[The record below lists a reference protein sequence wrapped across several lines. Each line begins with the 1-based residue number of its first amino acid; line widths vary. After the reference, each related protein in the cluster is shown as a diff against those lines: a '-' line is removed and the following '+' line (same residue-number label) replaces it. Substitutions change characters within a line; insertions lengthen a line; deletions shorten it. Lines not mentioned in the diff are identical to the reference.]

1 MDKIIIKGAREN
13 NLKNIDIE
21 IPKNKF
27 VIITGVSGCGKSSL
41 AFNTIYEEGKRRYIE
56 SLSSYARMFLG
67 GNEKP
72 DVDSIEGLTPAI
84 SIEQK
89 TTNNNPRSTVGT
101 ITEIYDYLRLL
112 FAKIG
117 VPYCPNGHGKIEAL
131 TIEQIKEKIINEL
144 NENDKFEILAP
155 IFYHQKGTFIEELEK
170 IKKQG
175 FFRVRIDKNVYL
187 LENEEILLDK
197 NKFHDLDVVVD
208 RIIFHNDDETK
219 TRLNEALERT
229 IKTSEGKVILV
240 KEDKEVFFSQTHAC
254 KICGFTIPELEP
266 RLFSFNSP
274 TGACDV
280 CKGLGYT
287 FEPDENKMI
296 PNWEKTINE
305 GAIDFFKNTVNTTNL
320 EWQTFDSL
328 TKFYKIN
335 KDTPIKELEKK
346 QIEILLEGSKEPINY
361 SIKSSS
367 GNIFKKYDYIEGIM
381 TLVKRRHLETTS
393 TMAREYYAKYL
404 SEKKCKCCN
413 GKKLNEAAIS
423 VKINKKD
430 IIEVTEL
437 SISECL
443 DFFLNLNLQ
452 DTQKIIAD
460 PILKELIDRLS
471 FLNEVGL
478 GYISLSRSASSL
490 SGGEA
495 QRIRLA
501 TQIGSKL
508 SGVLYVLD
516 EPSIGLHQKDNTKLI
531 KALKNMR
538 DLGNSLLVV
547 EHDLE
552 TIEESDYIIDMG
564 PFAGSLGGEITA
576 CGTLEQ
582 IKTNPNSLTGKYL
595 SNELN
600 ISIPSKRRKGNGKKI
615 IMKGITHNNLKNVD
629 LTIPLGVLTCV
640 TGISGSGK
648 SSLITE
654 VLALNLQ
661 KTLTNP
667 FINAPKVRDING
679 FNNIDKL
686 ILVNQEPI
694 GRTPKSNPA
703 TYVGVF
709 DDIRDLFASL
719 PDSKVRGYTKSRFS
733 FNVPGGRCE
742 KCNGDGEIK
751 IDMHFLPSVYVKCDE
766 CDGKKFNKE
775 TLSITYKGK
784 NIYDILEMTVDE
796 ALIFFKNIPN
806 IFHKL
811 KLMQEVGIGYLKLG
825 LNSTKLSGGEAQ
837 RIKLAKF
844 LQKNSN
850 SRTLLILDEPTTGL
864 HIDDIKKLIM
874 VLNKIVDTGATIVV
888 IEHNLDLIKCAD
900 NIIDIGPDG
909 GIYGG
914 KIIATGTVEQI
925 IQNNLN
931 VSYTAQYLKKI
942 IEKEE
947 LKQSVPK

>member
-1 MDKIIIKGAREN
+1 
-13 NLKNIDIE
+13 
-21 IPKNKF
+21 
-27 VIITGVSGCGKSSL
+27 
-41 AFNTIYEEGKRRYIE
+41 
-56 SLSSYARMFLG
+56 
-67 GNEKP
+67 
-72 DVDSIEGLTPAI
+72 
-84 SIEQK
+84 
-89 TTNNNPRSTVGT
+89 
-101 ITEIYDYLRLL
+101 
-112 FAKIG
+112 
-117 VPYCPNGHGKIEAL
+117 
-131 TIEQIKEKIINEL
+131 
-144 NENDKFEILAP
+144 
-155 IFYHQKGTFIEELEK
+155 
-170 IKKQG
+170 
-175 FFRVRIDKNVYL
+175 
-187 LENEEILLDK
+187 
-197 NKFHDLDVVVD
+197 
-208 RIIFHNDDETK
+208 
-219 TRLNEALERT
+219 
-229 IKTSEGKVILV
+229 
-240 KEDKEVFFSQTHAC
+240 
-254 KICGFTIPELEP
+254 
-266 RLFSFNSP
+266 
-274 TGACDV
+274 
-280 CKGLGYT
+280 
-287 FEPDENKMI
+287 
-296 PNWEKTINE
+296 
-305 GAIDFFKNTVNTTNL
+305 
-320 EWQTFDSL
+320 
-328 TKFYKIN
+328 
-335 KDTPIKELEKK
+335 LEKK